1 MGQKNSR
8 DSEKAGGVEKGQV
21 HPLKW
26 RDGLQWALVEEVLV
40 DLKRRKRRWKQLEW
54 WRLQW
59 RILKQ

>member
-1 MGQKNSR
+1 MGEKDLR
-8 DSEKAGGVEKGQV
+8 DSEIAGGVEKGQV
-21 HPLKW
+21 HPIKW

>member
-40 DLKRRKRRWKQLEW
+40 DLKGRKRRWKQLEW

>member
-1 MGQKNSR
+1 MGRLSLFIMGEKDSR

-40 DLKRRKRRWKQLEW
+40 DFKGRKRKWK
-54 WRLQW
+54 
-59 RILKQ
+59 

>member
-1 MGQKNSR
+1 MGEKDSR

-40 DLKRRKRRWKQLEW
+40 DLKRRKRRWKKLEW

>member
-1 MGQKNSR
+1 MGEKDSR
-8 DSEKAGGVEKGQV
+8 DSQKAGGFEKGQV

>member
-1 MGQKNSR
+1 MGWLSLFIMGQKDSR

-40 DLKRRKRRWKQLEW
+40 DFKVRKRRWK
-54 WRLQW
+54 
-59 RILKQ
+59 